1 MQYKHIRFAGRLSP
15 CTISLFSAFL
25 VLFSWSCQKVINFP
39 LRTAPP
45 KYNVDANVTNLPGPY
60 VVKLSQTEGVNSD
73 TPFVGVSGASIMIA
87 DNAGNSETL
96 HEVQTGVYQTKSL
109 QGIEGRTYQ
118 LRISIGQNVFTA
130 SSTMP
135 YRVNLDSL
143 YTEQIYNF
151 SKMVIVVVPLFTDP
165 VGQGNNYRFNQ
176 TINGVPDKTLYGQTD
191 DFTDGKQSTWP
202 LLRQDPDSTLHPGD
216 RVDVEMQC
224 IDRPNYDYWFSVD
237 QASTGTSG
245 GSQPG
250 NPVTNIQGGALG
262 YFSAHTSQTKSITVN
277 K

>member
-1 MQYKHIRFAGRLSP
+1 MQYNN
-15 CTISLFSAFL
+15 ISCLISAVLLFVIS
-25 VLFSWSCQKVINFP
+25 SCQKVINFP

-45 KYNVDANVTNLPGPY
+45 KYVVDANITNLAGPY
-60 VVKLSQTEGVNSD
+60 QVMLSQTVSVNSD
-73 TPFVGVSGASIMIA
+73 APFFGVSGATINIA
-87 DNAGNSETL
+87 DNTGNSETL
-96 HEVQTGVYQTKSL
+96 HEVQSGVYQTTSL
-109 QGIEGRTYQ
+109 QGVEGRTYK
-118 LRISIGQNVFTA
+118 LRISIGQTILTA

-135 YRVNLDSL
+135 HQVNLDSL

-151 SKMVIVVVPLFTDP
+151 SKMVVVVVPLFTDP
-165 VGQGNNYRFNQ
+165 VGRGNNYRFNQ
-176 TINGVPDKTLYGQTD
+176 TINRVLDKTLYGQTD

-202 LLRQDPDSTLHPGD
+202 LLRQDADSTLHPGD

-237 QASTGTSG
+237 QASTGSSDG
-245 GSQPG
+245 NQPG

-262 YFSAHTSQTKSITVN
+262 YFSAHTSQTKTIVIS